1 MIKRRRFFPSHESSP
16 NFAPGTKEK
25 MQELLK
31 ITKTSSELKR
41 VQCILLG
48 SVGSSSENI
57 SLLVGFHPQY
67 VRVIWSEYRK
77 KGEDFLLGER
87 RGGRRNILL
96 EQKEE
101 EEFLAPFFEK
111 AKTGG
116 ILIVSEIHRAHK
128 KRIGKDIPLS
138 STYNLLHRHNW
149 RKIAP
154 RSSHPKGDEEKREEY
169 KALVFPPTGDKGKD

>member
-1 MIKRRRFFPSHESSP
+1 MSRPP

-87 RGGRRNILL
+87 RGGRRNIPD
-96 EQKEE
+96 
-101 EEFLAPFFEK
+101 FG
-111 AKTGG
+111 T
-116 ILIVSEIHRAHK
+116 
-128 KRIGKDIPLS
+128 LS
-138 STYNLLHRHNW
+138 KL
-149 RKIAP
+149 KITMA
-154 RSSHPKGDEEKREEY
+154 
-169 KALVFPPTGDKGKD
+169 

>member
-1 MIKRRRFFPSHESSP
+1 VRQFPRPLRTHIDFVFLQEPFQFFPD
-16 NFAPGTKEK
+16 G
-25 MQELLK
+25 
-31 ITKTSSELKR
+31 I
-41 VQCILLG
+41 
-48 SVGSSSENI
+48 
-57 SLLVGFHPQY
+57 
-67 VRVIWSEYRK
+67 
-77 KGEDFLLGER
+77 
-87 RGGRRNILL
+87 
-96 EQKEE
+96 E

-154 RSSHPKGDEEKREEY
+154 RPSHPKGDEEKREEY

>member
-1 MIKRRRFFPSHESSP
+1 
-16 NFAPGTKEK
+16 
-25 MQELLK
+25 
-31 ITKTSSELKR
+31 
-41 VQCILLG
+41 
-48 SVGSSSENI
+48 
-57 SLLVGFHPQY
+57 
-67 VRVIWSEYRK
+67 VIWSEYRK

-154 RSSHPKGDEEKREEY
+154 RPSHPKGDEEKREEY

>member
-1 MIKRRRFFPSHESSP
+1 MSRPP

-154 RSSHPKGDEEKREEY
+154 RPSHPKGDEEKREEY